1 MSVTVVHKWLLHVL
15 QMFRWLGR
23 GRVVLLGL
31 CEWQN
36 LCDVIFD
43 GRFLLKSA
51 QIWKCLKRHP
61 FLYRKCLITWN
72 LLNIYFSKCSLWKR
86 DNWINF
92 DQSFFLLR
100 STKKLAIFK
109 KINNMHT
116 KLLFVDKW
124 FVFKGCNHLKLARML
139 LYLVFPVK
147 PILKVTF
154 FEWMLVWGEL
164 KDHRKILSIKP
175 E

>member
-1 MSVTVVHKWLLHVL
+1 MTIYFCWFQRKLENTSKDSFLDLSC
-15 QMFRWLGR
+15 FRSFSSL
-23 GRVVLLGL
+23 
-31 CEWQN
+31 
-36 LCDVIFD
+36 
-43 GRFLLKSA
+43 
-51 QIWKCLKRHP
+51 P
-61 FLYRKCLITWN
+61 F
-72 LLNIYFSKCSLWKR
+72 IYFSKCSLWKR
-86 DNWINF
+86 DNRLNF

-109 KINNMHT
+109 KINNMEP

-139 LYLVFPVK
+139 LYLVFPIK

-154 FEWMLVWGEL
+154 FELMLVWGEL

>member
-1 MSVTVVHKWLLHVL
+1 MTIYFWWFQRKLENTSKDSFLDLSC
-15 QMFRWLGR
+15 FRNYFRSFSSL
-23 GRVVLLGL
+23 
-31 CEWQN
+31 
-36 LCDVIFD
+36 
-43 GRFLLKSA
+43 
-51 QIWKCLKRHP
+51 P
-61 FLYRKCLITWN
+61 F
-72 LLNIYFSKCSLWKR
+72 IYFSKCSLWKR